1 MRREERDAV
10 LHKGHTGTLRWMA
23 PEVLGAV
30 SQYTEKVRARR
41 GAAAAGWGSPPWRS
55 RAVKSRFGGRR
66 SVKEGSPP

>member
-10 LHKGHTGTLRWMA
+10 LHRGHTGTLRWMA

-41 GAAAAGWGSPPWRS
+41 GAAAAEPRLECGGGGAGGPSTAVPPCT
-55 RAVKSRFGGRR
+55 GQ
-66 SVKEGSPP
+66 